1 MSISFSKP
9 NILLYL
15 CFPLLVFLSILF
27 NFPAFVYIILVL
39 LTLLYPSRNSSN
51 SIYDFPVICFFLFSG
66 LSLLFRGFSFPDS
79 IRILQFFGGSLV
91 VVLLLLRTSFPIF
104 YFRLFFILISFYESL
119 HLLILK
125 THPSFFSIYFLRQD
139 IDPLQRSLSLLEG
152 FNRIYGPSFNST
164 VTGTVLGVFCFSML
178 FDRSNFFSGAPK
190 IFLRKSSHILSFLVC
205 FFSFLICQSGTAYL
219 VFASAIF
226 VTTIVN
232 IYSSFLKVVSF
243 RPLFISYRKAI
254 VISLLSLTLYSLIR
268 FFPYLFDRVS
278 VDYFFAVF
286 DTKVSQQAERLSS
299 FSTLLFGTTDSS
311 SFILGGDF
319 LLLSF
324 ISGLGLLALF
334 FFTFLIY
341 SFLLKSHSLF
351 RTASPHTSSN
361 LLVSFISLTMLFVA
375 STHYGVFF
383 SIFSQIICAS
393 YITPQFYRPSQ

>member
-1 MSISFSKP
+1 MLYDRLIFSW
-9 NILLYL
+9 
-15 CFPLLVFLSILF
+15 
-27 NFPAFVYIILVL
+27 
-39 LTLLYPSRNSSN
+39 
-51 SIYDFPVICFFLFSG
+51 
-66 LSLLFRGFSFPDS
+66 
-79 IRILQFFGGSLV
+79 
-91 VVLLLLRTSFPIF
+91 
-104 YFRLFFILISFYESL
+104 
-119 HLLILK
+119 HL
-125 THPSFFSIYFLRQD
+125 
-139 IDPLQRSLSLLEG
+139 
-152 FNRIYGPSFNST
+152 
-164 VTGTVLGVFCFSML
+164 
-178 FDRSNFFSGAPK
+178 
-190 IFLRKSSHILSFLVC
+190 IFLRKSSHILSFRVC
-205 FFSFLICQSGTAYL
+205 FFSVLICQSGTAYL

-299 FSTLLFGTTDSS
+299 FSTLLVGTTDSS

-351 RTASPHTSSN
+351 RTASPHTPSN
-361 LLVSFISLTMLFVA
+361 LRVSFISLTMLFVA

-383 SIFSQIICAS
+383 SIFSQS
-393 YITPQFYRPSQ
+393 YVLLPPQFYLSNVLCFSYSNFSSPSPFCLIRIVLSPSYSNLFSFSNFIVVFSFFYSFFLYI